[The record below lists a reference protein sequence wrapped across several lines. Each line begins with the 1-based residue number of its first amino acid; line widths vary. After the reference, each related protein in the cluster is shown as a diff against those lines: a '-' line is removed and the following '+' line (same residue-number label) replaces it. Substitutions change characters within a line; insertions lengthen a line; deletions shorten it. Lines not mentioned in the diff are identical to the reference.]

1 MGRVFKQKSGKWA
14 LRLDV
19 PSTDMTRKQK
29 QIGGFTKKSEA
40 EKELKRLEADV
51 LNGEFLQGTDLSVSD
66 FLEMWLN
73 DFVKSNRAP
82 KTYAFYSTLIK
93 KHFLEYFKI
102 YTLSSLVPH
111 DIDMFYAHLRNTTSL
126 SANTIHHCHKTLR
139 AALNQATRWGYIKQ
153 SPMFKVVS
161 PKQEKAKSSYWPP
174 DVIPVGLKLFAGD
187 RIEWMVRL
195 ALLTGMRLGEICAL
209 NATGLDFK
217 QHTMRISGTAQR
229 VPGDGVIIKRP
240 KTEGSED
247 VIPMSDTV
255 ETILKAQIRKTVD
268 DKAVALRAGDPYTN
282 QHKGYLAL
290 RSDGE
295 LLDPDYVSKRFRAIL
310 LKQKDV
316 EIITFHDLRHSCASW
331 LIYNGVD
338 LKTIQLILRHSN
350 YSVTANT
357 YAHISQEAKLSALNT
372 LAL

>member
-19 PSTDMTRKQK
+19 PDSGVARKQK
-29 QIGGFTKKSEA
+29 QIGGFSKKSEA
-40 EKELKRLEADV
+40 EKELKRLEADI
-51 LNGEFLQGTDLSVSD
+51 LNGEFLKSSDLTVSD

-73 DFVKSNRAP
+73 DFVKTNRAP
-82 KTYAFYSTLIK
+82 KTYAFYLTLIK
-93 KHFLEYFKI
+93 RHFLEYFKS
-102 YTLSSLVPH
+102 YALSSLAPH

-139 AALNQATRWGYIKQ
+139 AALNQAVRWGYIKQ

-174 DVIPVGLKLFAGD
+174 DVIPAGLKLFAGD

-209 NATGLDFK
+209 NTHSLDFK
-217 QHTMRISGTAQR
+217 QHVIRISGTAQR
-229 VPGDGVIIKRP
+229 VPGEGVIIKRP
-240 KTEGSED
+240 KTEDSED
-247 VIPMSDTV
+247 LIPMSSMV
-255 ETILKAQIRKTVD
+255 ESFLKAQIQEIANDKTI
-268 DKAVALRAGDPYTN
+268 ALCAGEPYTN
-282 QHKGYLAL
+282 QYKGYLAL
-290 RSDGE
+290 RTDGE
-295 LLDPDYVSKRFRAIL
+295 LLDPDYVSKRFRAIVS
-310 LKQKDV
+310 KQNDV

-357 YAHISQEAKLSALNT
+357 YAHISQEAKLDALNT